1 MQILQEAGV
10 PAGIV
15 QSAEDLAQDTHL
27 NARGYFVRSKD
38 TGRGLTAADAFPALF
53 TGTRIPRW
61 KAAPLLGEDNHYV
74 FIGLLGLEEG
84 ELSSYVERGI
94 IS

>member
-1 MQILQEAGV
+1 M
-10 PAGIV
+10 
-15 QSAEDLAQDTHL
+15 
-27 NARGYFVRSKD
+27 
-38 TGRGLTAADAFPALF
+38 ADAFPAIF
-53 TGTRIPRW
+53 TGTRTPRW